1 MTRYATIKDLRRNI
15 SPDVADESAA
25 ALAALRAEM
34 AQEAAAY
41 LQPAR
46 TAERAALDNAGSLG
60 GAVPLEPPQRAAQSI
75 VLPYPPSANRY
86 WRNVNGRIVV
96 SADAKAYKSGVWL
109 QAQHAHL
116 HPFAGPVAVYVH
128 AYRPRKVGDLDNANK
143 VLLDALCGIAYQDD
157 AQIVELHSWRHD
169 DAQNPRVE
177 VEVRTVQP

>member
-1 MTRYATIKDLRRNI
+1 MTRYATINDLRRNL

-25 ALAALRAEM
+25 ALAALREEM
-34 AQEAAAY
+34 AQEAAY

-46 TAERAALDNAGSLG
+46 TAERVALDNAGDLG
-60 GAVPLEPPQRAAQSI
+60 GAVPLEPQRAAQSI
-75 VLPYPPSANRY
+75 VLPFPPSANRY

-116 HPFAGPVAVYVH
+116 HPLTGPIAVYVH
-128 AYRPRKVGDLDNANK
+128 AYRPRKVGDLDNTNK

-169 DAQNPRVE
+169 DARNPRVE
-177 VEVRTVQP
+177 VEVRAVQP